1 MAQELDK
8 RAEALE
14 AHKKWQGKIEVTS
27 RARLETMADL
37 AVAYTPGVAEPCKEI
52 ERDEDLSYI

>member
-1 MAQELDK
+1 MEMAQELDK

-37 AVAYTPGVAEPCKEI
+37 AVA
-52 ERDEDLSYI
+52 